1 MIKLIYLA
9 QKKTGFSRD
18 AFLAR
23 WRRHGALGMAQ
34 PMWRH
39 AIAYIQAEPT
49 QPALIQ
55 GLSEDYDAI
64 ATFCLGDNMFADL
77 GADDAEG
84 AQIMAADELETFA
97 TPIPEVSLWVT
108 EEAVKPGDL
117 GGFGAYLF
125 YQDATAA
132 AAAATVAASDDRTT
146 RVFLNQRNDNL
157 LGNRANT
164 LPFAAVVEFAT
175 ASLDALRE
183 LLNAEREVFCAADV
197 AVATQ
202 EAVLW
207 DRLASWHH

>member
-1 MIKLIYLA
+1 MMKLIYLA
-9 QKKTGFSRD
+9 QKKPGFSRD

-39 AIAYIQAEPT
+39 TIAYIQAEPI
-49 QPALIQ
+49 QPALVP

-77 GADDAEG
+77 GATDAEG
-84 AQIMAADELETFA
+84 SRIMAADELETFA

-108 EEAVKPGDL
+108 EEAIKLGDL

-125 YQDATAA
+125 YRDATAA
-132 AAAATVAASDDRTT
+132 AAAATVAASDPRST
-146 RVFLNQRNDNL
+146 RVFLNHRNDNL
-157 LGNRANT
+157 LGERANT
-164 LPFAAVVEFAT
+164 LPYSAIVEFAT
-175 ASLDALRE
+175 ASLDELRD
-183 LLNAEREVFCAADV
+183 LLTAEREVFCAADV
-197 AVATQ
+197 AVATR

-207 DRLASWHH
+207 DRLGL